1 MNFLL
6 KNTITRLVLIV
17 AAFLTLTGN
26 IKFFSEAFVVYPWSE
41 NTLFVISLSIWL
53 FSFLAVL
60 LLIVSYR
67 HSVKPIL
74 ITLLLASSV
83 VSYFANN
90 YGIVIDDSMIIN
102 TLETNTAESMDL
114 LTIKL
119 AFYLLVLGMAPAYW
133 VYKVQITPLKFSQQ
147 IWSKLKAIVV
157 LIIVFIL
164 VTLAFSKSYASLA
177 RENKQLRLYIN
188 PSYYIYSVGQY
199 VNSQFQIASKP
210 FIIMG
215 QDAKVVHDKNEKSD
229 REIVVLVVGE
239 TARADRFSLNG
250 YHRKTNPLL
259 EKEDVVSFTNFYAC
273 GTSTAVSVP
282 CMFSYYN
289 KENYDRD
296 LINNSSNILD
306 TLHNTGSISVL
317 WRDNNTGSKGVADRI
332 NFQDFST
339 RSTNTICDTEC
350 RDEGML
356 VGLQEY
362 IDKSKNKDI
371 LIVLHMM
378 GSHGP
383 AYYKRYPKDFEKYK
397 PVCETSQLNEC
408 SKEEIN
414 NAYDNTIL
422 YTDYFLS
429 KIVKFLQKNSNKGSE
444 AIMIYMSDHGESLGE
459 YGLYLHGAPDLIA
472 PDEQT
477 HVPFIM
483 WASGG
488 DVRKDIDYNSLKKK
502 SDIHSS
508 HEQLFHILLDFFEV
522 ETELF
527 DYDSSL
533 RGKRYSSE
541 Q

>member
-1 MNFLL
+1 MGFLQ
-6 KNTITRLVLIV
+6 KISTTRIVLIV

-26 IKFFSEAFVVYPWSE
+26 TKFFSETLVVYPWSE
-41 NTLFVISLSIWL
+41 NAFFIISLSIWL

-67 HSVKPIL
+67 YSVKPIL
-74 ITLLLASSV
+74 ITLLLVSSI

-102 TLETNTAESMDL
+102 TLETNTTETMDL
-114 LTIKL
+114 FTMKL
-119 AFYLLVLGMAPAYW
+119 AFYFLVLGILPSYW
-133 VYKVQITPLKFSQQ
+133 VYKAQITSSKLLQQ
-147 IWSKLKAIVV
+147 IWSKLKAIII
-157 LIIVFIL
+157 LIIVFVL

-177 RENKQLRLYIN
+177 RENKHLRLYIN
-188 PSYYIYSVGQY
+188 PSYYLYSVGKY
-199 VNSQFQIASKP
+199 INSQFQVSSIP
-210 FIIMG
+210 FNIIG
-215 QDAKVVHDKNEKSD
+215 QDAKVVHEQAEEVD
-229 REIVVLVVGE
+229 REIVILVVGE

-306 TLHNTGSISVL
+306 TLHNTGVISVL

-332 NFQDFST
+332 NFQDFSIHGV
-339 RSTNTICDTEC
+339 NTICDTEC

-429 KIVKFLQKNSNKGSE
+429 KVVKFLKKNASKGSE

-459 YGLYLHGAPDLIA
+459 HGLYLHGAPDFIA
-472 PDEQT
+472 PDEQI
-477 HVPFIM
+477 HVPFIL

-488 DVRKDIDYNSLKKK
+488 DVKQDISYNDIKKK
-502 SDIHSS
+502 TNVRFS
-508 HEQLFHILLDFFEV
+508 HQQLFHILLDFFEV
-522 ETELF
+522 ETKLF
-527 DYDSSL
+527 NYDSSL
-533 RGKRYSSE
+533 RSGRYSSE
-541 Q
+541 

>member
-1 MNFLL
+1 MGFLQ
-6 KNTITRLVLIV
+6 KISTTRIVLIV

-26 IKFFSEAFVVYPWSE
+26 TKFFSETLVVYPWSE
-41 NTLFVISLSIWL
+41 NAFFIISLSIWL

-67 HSVKPIL
+67 YSVKPIL
-74 ITLLLASSV
+74 ITLLLVSSI

-102 TLETNTAESMDL
+102 TLETNTTETMDL
-114 LTIKL
+114 FTMKL
-119 AFYLLVLGMAPAYW
+119 AFYFLVLGILPSYW
-133 VYKVQITPLKFSQQ
+133 VYKAQITSSKLLQQ
-147 IWSKLKAIVV
+147 IWSKLKAIII
-157 LIIVFIL
+157 LIIVFVL

-177 RENKQLRLYIN
+177 RENKHLRLYIN
-188 PSYYIYSVGQY
+188 PSYYLYSVGKY
-199 VNSQFQIASKP
+199 INSQFQVSSIP
-210 FIIMG
+210 FNIIG
-215 QDAKVVHDKNEKSD
+215 QDAKVVHEQAEEVD
-229 REIVVLVVGE
+229 REIVILVVGE

-306 TLHNTGSISVL
+306 TLHNTGVISVL

-332 NFQDFST
+332 NFQDFSAYGV
-339 RSTNTICDTEC
+339 NTICDTEC

-429 KIVKFLQKNSNKGSE
+429 KVVKFLKKNANKGSE

-459 YGLYLHGAPDLIA
+459 HGLYLHGAPDFIA
-472 PDEQT
+472 PDEQI
-477 HVPFIM
+477 HVPFIL

-488 DVRKDIDYNSLKKK
+488 DVKQDISYNDIKKK
-502 SDIHSS
+502 TNVRFS
-508 HEQLFHILLDFFEV
+508 HQQLFHILLDFFEV
-522 ETELF
+522 ETKLF
-527 DYDSSL
+527 NYDSSL
-533 RGKRYSSE
+533 RSGRYSSE
-541 Q
+541 

>member
-1 MNFLL
+1 MGFLQ
-6 KNTITRLVLIV
+6 KISTTRLVLIV

-26 IKFFSEAFVVYPWSE
+26 TKFFSETLVVYPWSD
-41 NTLFVISLSIWL
+41 NTLFIISLSIWL
-53 FSFLAVL
+53 FSFLAIL

-67 HSVKPIL
+67 YSVKPIL
-74 ITLLLASSV
+74 ITLLLVSSI

-114 LTIKL
+114 FTMKLT
-119 AFYLLVLGMAPAYW
+119 FYFLVLGIVPAYW
-133 VYKVQITPLKFSQQ
+133 VYKAQITPSKFSQQ
-147 IWSKLKAIVV
+147 IWSKLKAIII
-157 LIIVFIL
+157 LIIVFVL

-177 RENKQLRLYIN
+177 RENKHLRLYIN
-188 PSYYIYSVGQY
+188 PSYYLYSVGKY
-199 VNSQFQIASKP
+199 INSQFQVSSKP
-210 FIIMG
+210 FNIMG
-215 QDAKVVHDKNEKSD
+215 QDAKVVHDKDEELD
-229 REIVVLVVGE
+229 REIVILVVGE

-339 RSTNTICDTEC
+339 HGVNTICDTEC

-383 AYYKRYPKDFEKYK
+383 AYYKRYPKVFEKYK

-429 KIVKFLQKNSNKGSE
+429 KVVKFLQKNANEGSE

-459 YGLYLHGAPDLIA
+459 HGLYLHGAPDFIA

-477 HVPFIM
+477 HVPFIL

-488 DVRKDIDYNSLKKK
+488 DVRQDISYNDIKKK
-502 SDIHSS
+502 TNVRSS
-508 HEQLFHILLDFFEV
+508 HQQLFHILLDFFEV
-522 ETELF
+522 ETKLF
-527 DYDSSL
+527 NYDSSL

-541 Q
+541 